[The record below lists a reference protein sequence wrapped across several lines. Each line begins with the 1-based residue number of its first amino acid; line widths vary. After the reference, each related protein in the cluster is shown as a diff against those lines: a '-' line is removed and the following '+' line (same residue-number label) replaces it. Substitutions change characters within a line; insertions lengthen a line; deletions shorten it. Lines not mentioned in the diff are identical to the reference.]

1 MFKQALAQLR
11 TRYPGKFDA
20 GMFSPLVEG
29 DAVQSARC
37 IAGWTMY
44 LASVGEIIPEAVKGA
59 ERNDWCLEQRGHEIA
74 EERRTWRRRRAAACR
89 CQGAAAEGLDVPP
102 VHAG

>member
-20 GMFSPLVEG
+20 GMFAPLVEG

-59 ERNDWCLEQRGHEIA
+59 ERNDWCLEQHGHEIV
-74 EERRTWRRRRAAACR
+74 EERRRRAAACR